1 MEKGKIYELI
11 EKYDLTDVIK
21 YDEKFE
27 SIIKS
32 KSDEEDLKDFIR
44 FYFGSNDRMMNMLI
58 KLNYP
63 KLLEKIKNYKTN
75 YYVKFV
81 YENNVAY
88 NGNDKKDK
96 LIKFIENEILSSDEG
111 FNTKLIENFVTEK
124 YDSFVGKRRREIEK
138 IKERVYKF
146 KSELND
152 KTLNSQYFDLI
163 DSIENAYIGK
173 YEAKNDF
180 DLTLIE
186 DLIDECKLQYKQN
199 NITIFSD
206 VNVDSDINEALDRT
220 RNFIYTLK
228 SIVLGIYDKSRLYDS
243 EFMRQDSEQIYS
255 FLSKHIAYLK
265 KNESLSKDRI
275 YTYLVKIG
283 EELKEKSNKKEKTT
297 LSRLDT
303 FPYEQSAKEILIKGG
318 MEETI
323 ANDKIISSSRKQI
336 EELVRIKNDLNDL
349 ALIISK
355 KMGLTK
361 DDKTGF
367 LFHIFGT
374 MIDDKLLLSIGSM
387 KAFTK
392 ENLPLFIVDVIFEK
406 NSDVDFEQFK
416 YYLCLIKPIINSM
429 GLLKLYNE
437 EDIEKEYK
445 QRIKVKIK

>member
-1 MEKGKIYELI
+1 MEKEKIYELI
-11 EKYDLTDVIK
+11 EKYNLTDVIK

-44 FYFGSNDRMMNMLI
+44 FYFGSNDRIMNMLI

-75 YYVKFV
+75 YFVKFV
-81 YENNVAY
+81 YEYNVAY

-163 DSIENAYIGK
+163 NSIENAYIGK

-206 VNVDSDINEALDRT
+206 VNVDSDINEALDRA

-255 FLSKHIAYLK
+255 FVSKHIAYLK

-275 YTYLVKIG
+275 YTCLVKIG
-283 EELKEKSNKKEKTT
+283 EELKEKFNKKEKTT

-355 KMGLTK
+355 KIGLTK

-392 ENLPLFIVDVIFEK
+392 ENMPLFIVDVIFEK

-416 YYLCLIKPIINSM
+416 YNLCLIKPIINSM